1 MKLSDLLGKM
11 ADDLVDPAKEL
22 EAEKEYIYPKTEL
35 EEQIDKAS
43 RALLIAQILA
53 EKAGK

>member
-1 MKLSDLLGKM
+1 MKLSELLGKM
-11 ADDLVDPAKEL
+11 ADDLVDPSHEL
-22 EAEKEYIYPKTEL
+22 EAEKEFVYPKTEL